1 VQKLFL
7 IEGVYEE
14 EAEHSSLVGVGEVEE
29 EEEFDIPKISLHA
42 I

>member
-29 EEEFDIPKISLHA
+29 EEFDIPKISFHA